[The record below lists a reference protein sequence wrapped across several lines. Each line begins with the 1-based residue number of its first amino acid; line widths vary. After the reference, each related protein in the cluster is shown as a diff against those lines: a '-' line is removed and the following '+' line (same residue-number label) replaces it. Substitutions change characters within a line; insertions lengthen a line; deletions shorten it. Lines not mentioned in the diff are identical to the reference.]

1 MSPPFFA
8 IVSATLLAL
17 APSTAFANVVA
28 PFPVSAPSRSAE
40 RQVSKDPNVPSAA
53 EVLLGDR
60 LFFDSRFS
68 QYFFANSNGD
78 VNAKLAEGDQVM
90 DAMPALAGTT
100 LLGQPLEGRFRGQSM
115 NCRNCHLGDDFL
127 YEQPLAGRTYC
138 DFSVRSPIPA
148 RGDGQVETPRNAP
161 LMINLGLPREVP
173 ELLHFDGEF
182 ASMEDLVIDTMT
194 GRNFGWLPNEVPQ
207 AVAHI
212 AKVIREDEGTNPRLV
227 KYLYGVGVPYRVAML
242 GTDPNLPYDLR
253 IPPEY
258 RIDVDSASDEEIL
271 LAIGKLM
278 HAYTNSL
285 RFGTKNTRRTAG
297 SPYDLF
303 LAKNRLPPGPAENET
318 DRAYAQRLLRTLE
331 RRESFDWVTPADG
344 KFELHRQAY
353 EFGPLELQGLE
364 IFLRRAGSEPEA
376 HVGNCVACHPPP
388 QFTDYRLHNNGVA
401 QAQYDAVF
409 GKGSFAALDIPDLAE
424 RSANHEAHL
433 PATPKHPQGTGRFK
447 SAPSADKPGHA
458 DLGVWNVYANPDM
471 PKPQPALRQILCGSA
486 ATETES
492 ADCRDE
498 DVLPRTVGLF
508 KTPSIRDLGQSNPYF
523 HSGSLG
529 SIEEVLRYYVVTS
542 DQARAD
548 ELRNGSPEMK
558 GVQIEESDVVPLAAF
573 LRSLNEDYH

>member
-1 MSPPFFA
+1 MSPLLSAA
-8 IVSATLLAL
+8 IVSTTLLAL
-17 APSTAFANVVA
+17 APSLARANVVA
-28 PFPVSAPSRSAE
+28 PSVVSAARPAKP
-40 RQVSKDPNVPSAA
+40 VVKDPNVPSAA

-78 VNAKLAEGDQVM
+78 VNAKLAEGDPVM
-90 DAMPALAGTT
+90 APMPALAGTT

-148 RGDGQVETPRNAP
+148 RSDGQVETPRNAP

-227 KYLYGVGVPYRVAML
+227 KYLYGAGVPYRDAMA
-242 GTDPNLPYDLR
+242 GDPNLPYDLR

-271 LAIGKLM
+271 FAIGRLM

-303 LAKNRLPPGPAENET
+303 IAKNRLPPGPAENET
-318 DRAYAQRLLRTLE
+318 ERAYAQRLLRALE
-331 RRESFDWVTPADG
+331 RRESFDWITPADG
-344 KFELHRQAY
+344 EFELHRQAY

-364 IFLRRAGSEPEA
+364 IFLRRAGSELES

-409 GKGSFAALDIPDLAE
+409 GEGAFAALDIPDLAE
-424 RSANHEAHL
+424 RAANHEAYL
-433 PATPKHPQGTGRFK
+433 PATPKHPRGTGRFK
-447 SAPSADKPGHA
+447 SPPSKERPGHA
-458 DLGVWNVYANPDM
+458 DLGVWNVFANPDM
-471 PKPQPALRQILCGSA
+471 PKPQSALRHILCGPEA
-486 ATETES
+486 AGGAE
-492 ADCRDE
+492 CRDE
-498 DVLPRTVGLF
+498 DVLPRTVALF

-529 SIEEVLRYYVVTS
+529 TIEEVLRYYVVTS
-542 DQARAD
+542 DQARAG
-548 ELRNGSPEMK
+548 ELRNGSPEMA
-558 GVQIEESDVVPLAAF
+558 GVQIDESDVPALAAF

>member
-1 MSPPFFA
+1 MSRLLTAA
-8 IVSATLLAL
+8 IASAMLLTL
-17 APSTAFANVVA
+17 APASVGANVVSSFPPAA
-28 PFPVSAPSRSAE
+28 PPPAE
-40 RQVSKDPNVPSAA
+40 RSGPRGPNVPSAA

-68 QYFFANSNGD
+68 QYFFEHSGGD
-78 VNAKLAEGDQVM
+78 VNAPLAAGDPVM
-90 DAMPALAGTT
+90 APMPALAGTT

-138 DFSVRSPIPA
+138 DFSQKSPIPA
-148 RGDGQVETPRNAP
+148 RGDGHVETPRNAP

-194 GRNFGWLPNEVPQ
+194 GRNFGWLPTEVPQ

-212 AKVIREDEGTNPRLV
+212 AKVIREDEGVNPRLV
-227 KYLYGVGVPYRVAML
+227 KYLYGVGVPYRVALL

-253 IPPEY
+253 IPSEY

-271 LAIGKLM
+271 FAIAKLM

-303 LAKNRLPPGPAENET
+303 LAKNRLPPEPVENESE
-318 DRAYAQRLLRTLE
+318 RAYAQRLLRTLE

-364 IFLRRAGSEPEA
+364 IFLRRAGSEPEP

-401 QAQYDAVF
+401 QAQYDTVF
-409 GKGSFAALDIPDLAE
+409 GKGAFAALDIPDLAE
-424 RSANHEAHL
+424 RSANHEAYL
-433 PATPKHPQGTGRFK
+433 PATPKHPRGSGRFK
-447 SAPSADKPGHA
+447 SAPSADRPGHA
-458 DLGVWNVYANPDM
+458 DLGAWSVYANPDM
-471 PKPQPALRQILCGSA
+471 PKPQAALRQILCGSA
-486 ATETES
+486 EAG
-492 ADCRDE
+492 APDCRDE

-542 DQARAD
+542 DEARAG
-548 ELRNGSPEMK
+548 ELRNGSPEMA
-558 GVQIEESDVVPLAAF
+558 GIQIDESDVVPLAAF